1 MTAKPHFEDA
11 ESSYFNDR
19 GMPAREGIYEF
30 RRYDGRKILYTLE
43 FKEPVEGEA
52 PRLKVTHAS
61 RMADYPYPAH
71 ALNTLDGAWVRWLGL
86 PSKDTAA
93 SPDAAA
99 SESPASDGAGSDA
112 APSAAEPGSPPG

>member
-1 MTAKPHFEDA
+1 MTAKPFFEDA
-11 ESSYFNDR
+11 ESSYFNDQ

-43 FKEPVEGEA
+43 FMEAVEGEA

-61 RMADYPYPAH
+61 RMADYPYPSH

-86 PSKDTAA
+86 PSKETDAA
-93 SPDAAA
+93 SDTPSAETGG
-99 SESPASDGAGSDA
+99 SSDAGSGPA
-112 APSAAEPGSPPG
+112 A